1 MSQAKIKTKI
11 LFLTSEIS
19 PFSETYQLAEFSK
32 RFSNLLNDSEDF
44 EIRISQPKYG
54 YISERKYI
62 LREVIRLKEVPIV
75 FEQKERIVSIKSA
88 FIPNSRVQV
97 YFLLD
102 NDCFFNINPLIYKS
116 KNGQFIKKNFENYS
130 LFCLS
135 LLESFK
141 KLFWYPD
148 LIICNDWQTAML
160 PMLLKKNYIDQ
171 EKYQNIKTINFI
183 HSIDNNRKLSVDC
196 FKKFNLDI
204 KFSKNMDILSES
216 MKFFDLNIV
225 LDDKK
230 KINSN
235 SIKKDKSLSV
245 NYKKYKSK
253 LLKYPVEK
261 DSWGDFFDKFNKS
274 INKL

>member
-1 MSQAKIKTKI
+1 MNQPRKKI

-32 RFSNLLNDSEDF
+32 RFSNLVNDNEDF

-62 LREVIRLKEVPIV
+62 LREVIRLKEVPIT
-75 FEQKERIVSIKSA
+75 FDQKERMMSIKSA
-88 FIPNSRVQV
+88 FIPNTRVQV

-102 NDCFFNINPLIYKS
+102 DDHFFNISPLIYKS

-148 LIICNDWQTAML
+148 FIICNDWQTAIL
-160 PMLLKKNYIDQ
+160 PMLLKNSYMDQ

-183 HSIDNNRKLSVDC
+183 HSINNNRKLSVDS
-196 FKKFNLDI
+196 FEKFNLDI

-225 LDDKK
+225 LDDEKK
-230 KINSN
+230 TNSN
-235 SIKKDKSLSV
+235 AIKKDKLLSV

-253 LLKYPVEK
+253 LLKYPIEK
-261 DSWGDFFDKFNKS
+261 DSWIDFFDQFNKS

>member
-1 MSQAKIKTKI
+1 MNQPKKKI

-19 PFSETYQLAEFSK
+19 PFSEVYQLADFSK
-32 RFSNLLNDSEDF
+32 RFSNFINDSEDF

-62 LREVIRLKEVPIV
+62 LREVIRLKEVPIT
-75 FEQKERIVSIKSA
+75 FNQKERVVSIKSA
-88 FIPNSRVQV
+88 FIPNTRVQV
-97 YFLLD
+97 YFLID
-102 NDCFFNINPLIYKS
+102 KECFFDVNPLIYKS
-116 KNGQFIKKNFENYS
+116 KNGHFKKNNFENYS

-148 LIICNDWQTAML
+148 FIICNDWQTAML
-160 PMLLKKNYIDQ
+160 PMLLKKHYMDQ
-171 EKYQNIKTINFI
+171 EKYQDIKTINFI
-183 HSIDNNRKLSVDC
+183 HTINNNRKLEQNC
-196 FKKFNLDI
+196 FEKFNLDI

-225 LDDKK
+225 LDDEKK
-230 KINSN
+230 TNSN
-235 SIKKDKSLSV
+235 IIKKNKLLSS
-245 NYKKYKSK
+245 NYKKYKST
-253 LLKYPVEK
+253 LLKHPIEK
-261 DSWGDFFDKFNKS
+261 DSWLDFFEKFNKT